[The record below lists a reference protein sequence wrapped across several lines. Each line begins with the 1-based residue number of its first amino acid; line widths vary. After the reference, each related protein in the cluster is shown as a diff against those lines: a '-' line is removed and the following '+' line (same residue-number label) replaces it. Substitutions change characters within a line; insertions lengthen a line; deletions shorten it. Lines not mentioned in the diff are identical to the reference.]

1 MAPSPTGYFHVGS
14 VRTTLYNWLY
24 ARQQGGTF
32 VLRIEDTDAQRD
44 REEWVDMI
52 YDALRWLGLEWD
64 ELYRQS
70 ERGELYAAA
79 AAKLGADG
87 RTYWCDCTRDAVDGR
102 AKARPARVR
111 RLLPRPGARAGGG
124 AGPAVPHPRRGHD
137 PRARRG
143 PG

>member
-32 VLRIEDTDAQRD
+32 VLRIEDTHAERN

-52 YDALRWLGLEWD
+52 YDALRWLGLDWD

-70 ERGELYAAA
+70 ERGELFGSAVV
-79 AAKLGADG
+79 KLGAG
-87 RTYWCDCTRDAVDGR
+87 RMVNLVYWPRGDVGVRATGLGVLAALGR
-102 AKARPARVR
+102 
-111 RLLPRPGARAGGG
+111 
-124 AGPAVPHPRRGHD
+124 
-137 PRARRG
+137 
-143 PG
+143 